1 MFILQVAL
9 AILPCLLII
18 FFIYRA
24 DRYEKEAVFPLVLC
38 FLLGILITFPLFEL
52 QALFDR
58 LGIAGNSTILLTII
72 YSFILISLTEES
84 LKYAVLR
91 LYPYRQSFFNE
102 PIDGIVYA
110 MMIGMGFAML
120 ENVFY
125 AYQFEMTTTVLRGFT
140 AVPAHACFAAI
151 MGFFVGKAKFA
162 KEEKKK
168 KRFLW
173 LGWLIPIGVHGL
185 YDFFVIQQIYDGLIV
200 LALVTLGTAIFFS
213 IKLIKEQQSNSP
225 FEPAAV
231 EDSSPSIEPTSA
243 SEKIEES

>member
-9 AILPCLLII
+9 AILPCILII
-18 FFIYRA
+18 FLIYRA
-24 DRYEKEAVFPLVLC
+24 DRYEKEAIFPLVLC

-58 LGIAGNSTILLTII
+58 LGIARNSTILMTIF
-72 YSFILISLTEES
+72 YSFILISLTEET

-91 LYPYRQSFFNE
+91 IYPYRQSFFNE

-151 MGFFVGKAKFA
+151 MGFFVGKARFA
-162 KEEKKK
+162 KEAKKR
-168 KRFLW
+168 KRFLL
-173 LGWLIPIGVHGL
+173 LGWLVPIGVHGL
-185 YDFFVIQQIYDGLIV
+185 YDFFIIQQIYDGLIV
-200 LALVTLGTAIFFS
+200 LALITLGAAIFFS
-213 IKLIKEQQSNSP
+213 IKLIKEQQANSP
-225 FEPAAV
+225 FEPAAAQ
-231 EDSSPSIEPTSA
+231 ESNQNIEPA
-243 SEKIEES
+243 SLADDTEET